1 MTAPLIAPLIPPH
14 GRPSSRE
21 HGRPATARRL
31 PVAAAPE
38 VPAVPDDVVYGFGL
52 MDESGRVAD
61 RTMTSALGYPWGQE
75 ELASAAAMPHGT
87 FARVPAHHRHHARRY
102 RRTRLGMHKRRSG
115 TYKPEWGYRSVK
127 PSAQPTLVR
136 TQHLP
141 PPAKT
146 AR

>member
-1 MTAPLIAPLIPPH
+1 MLRLALERRQAATQPGWLSLL
-14 GRPSSRE
+14 GD
-21 HGRPATARRL
+21 PALT
-31 PVAAAPE
+31 
-38 VPAVPDDVVYGFGL
+38 L
-52 MDESGRVAD
+52 MHENR
-61 RTMTSALGYPWGQE
+61 GYPWGQE